1 MCIGTHETRRVVV
14 TDGLGVAE
22 RFQDGIGLDDLVLQR
37 PFLLGRVVRLLGRG
51 THRGEVRDYFLRV
64 LGFPG
69 TRLTGDQHG
78 LILAVC
84 ETKRERMRFEDFV
97 SKIFLERKLD
107 ILLVSMLT

>member
-37 PFLLGRVVRLLGRG
+37 AFLLGRVVRFLGRG
-51 THRGEVRDYFLRV
+51 AHRGEVRDYFLRV

-84 ETKRERMRFEDFV
+84 ETKKRRMRWEISFPRFF
-97 SKIFLERKLD
+97 SKENRI
-107 ILLVSMLT
+107 SYW